1 MGAEP
6 IGYLLSIALPKS
18 GLDID
23 AWLKAFTTGL
33 AANQKQFR
41 WSLWGGDTVS
51 TNGSITISV
60 TAIGTVDHGNQL
72 TRHGAKSGDGIY
84 VSGTLGDAAIALKI
98 LENELHSD
106 DKDFFLK
113 RYYKPMPRLKLGKK
127 LHGVASAAIDVSDGL
142 IADLTHICRHS
153 AVGAKIYQE
162 KIPLSLAY
170 SNLLE
175 TKKDYSHFSWSG
187 GDDYELL
194 FTVPRENEDTIVELL
209 GCKHHSITKIGEITA
224 DKQVRLLDK
233 NDDEINIDNKGFC
246 HFED

>member
-6 IGYLLSIALPKS
+6 IGYLLSIALPKT
-18 GLDID
+18 GLNID
-23 AWLKAFTTGL
+23 AWLKNFTAGL
-33 AANQKQFR
+33 AANQKFFH

-51 TNGSITISV
+51 TSGPITISV
-60 TAIGTVDHGNQL
+60 TAIGTVGHGNQL
-72 TRHGAKSGDGIY
+72 TRHGAKPGDGIY

-106 DKDFFLK
+106 DKAFFLE

-127 LHGVASAAIDVSDGL
+127 LHDVASAVIDVSDGL
-142 IADLTHICRHS
+142 IGDLSHICKHS
-153 AVGAKIYQE
+153 GVGATVYKD
-162 KIPLSLAY
+162 KIPLSPAF

-175 TKKDYSHFSWSG
+175 TKAEYSQLSWCG

-194 FTVPRENEDTIVELL
+194 FTVPQVNEGKILEKLE
-209 GCKHHSITKIGEITA
+209 CQHHSITRIGEIT
-224 DKQVRLLDK
+224 DTKGIILR
-233 NDDEINIDNKGFC
+233 DEIGNAINLNKLGYR